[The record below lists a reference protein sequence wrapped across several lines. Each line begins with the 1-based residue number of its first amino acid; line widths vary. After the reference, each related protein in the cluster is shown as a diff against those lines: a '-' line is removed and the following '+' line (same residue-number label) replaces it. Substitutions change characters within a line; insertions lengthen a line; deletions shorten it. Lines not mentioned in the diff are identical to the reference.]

1 MLSTAAPTFSAASHL
16 ANTKRGEIGSELEG
30 GLEAILGL
38 SRDISCGWI
47 PSCGPSMSSSV
58 ASLTSWSPTPMT
70 LAAPPR
76 TSGSCAG
83 VRGVPTIRGA
93 SGASSS
99 GGGISL
105 NCLVRWR
112 LGRRPRW
119 ISGSKARAVVEPVGR
134 GWRSVTRRAVLA
146 SDMGAEVEVGHS
158 RCFLRVRNEEELL
171 SCIRKKVEAG
181 KLSSD
186 IATRLEEVFY
196 NYRNAVMQSRDSSAS
211 EIIPSNMAVAFD
223 RILLDVENPFNFSPY
238 HKAVRE
244 PFDYYMFGQNYF
256 RPLVDF
262 RTSYIGNLFLFFDME
277 KKLKQG
283 HNIVLFSNHQT
294 EADPPLIALLLERTN
309 PYLAEKLVFVAGDR
323 VITDPLCKPFS
334 MGRGESQIIWI
345 ASSGGRDRPDPLT
358 GKWHPASF
366 DESSVDN
373 MRRLVDHSGVM
384 GHMYPLALLCY
395 GVMPPRPEVEKQ
407 IGERRK
413 FSFHGVGLSVAPE
426 INFDDIAS
434 GCENPEEAKKA
445 FSRALYGS
453 IIEQYNVL
461 ESAIYRY
468 QGLNASNSIISL
480 SQPWS

>member
-158 RCFLRVRNEEELL
+158 RCFLRV
-171 SCIRKKVEAG
+171 
-181 KLSSD
+181 
-186 IATRLEEVFY
+186 
-196 NYRNAVMQSRDSSAS
+196 MQSRDSSAS

-309 PYLAEKLVFVAGDR
+309 PYLAEKL
-323 VITDPLCKPFS
+323 
-334 MGRGESQIIWI
+334 IIWI

-434 GCENPEEAKKA
+434 GCENPEE
-445 FSRALYGS
+445 
-453 IIEQYNVL
+453 I
-461 ESAIYRY
+461 AIYIKLPDHAWMHIVVRLPAEEVPSPF
-468 QGLNASNSIISL
+468 GSSNNKIH
-480 SQPWS
+480 